1 MFSFHQFD
9 RVAEMDDTPQGVV
22 MPPLLPDGFG
32 SFWYS
37 EGDLVNQLVDKY
49 GEDFAV
55 DVIEAHRSSYISD
68 SDLDAMR
75 AAGITSVRMPVGW
88 WAFIP
93 ESLEDEA
100 KVISDPAH
108 PDRKFVTITQAF
120 LKDQIERFESHGL
133 DVLLDI
139 HAFPG
144 GSANG
149 SYNGVYP
156 NEPKFFSSPDLMT
169 QGMDI
174 IDSLADFFLSFD
186 DATRNGI
193 IGVTLMNEPAHLL
206 DGDSAD
212 TMQVWL
218 KAAIGAWRDKVVTAV
233 ATPPKMYV
241 NLIETAISPAD
252 MITFMHSAF
261 SDEELDTW
269 AVLDVHHYF
278 AWDSGHSG
286 CDENSG
292 NTCGYNCSTS
302 ATSEGLDE
310 IKEIVTDGCATSHEF
325 WISEG
330 TVPMISCSE
339 YSLATFENSNV
350 ACRGDTVLSA
360 MFNAQKQSFED
371 QGLEAAWF
379 WTWKMPYGGSHEYAW
394 SLKHYLGLG
403 H

>member
-1 MFSFHQFD
+1 
-9 RVAEMDDTPQGVV
+9 
-22 MPPLLPDGFG
+22 
-32 SFWYS
+32 
-37 EGDLVNQLVDKY
+37 
-49 GEDFAV
+49 
-55 DVIEAHRSSYISD
+55 
-68 SDLDAMR
+68 
-75 AAGITSVRMPVGW
+75 
-88 WAFIP
+88 
-93 ESLEDEA
+93 
-100 KVISDPAH
+100 
-108 PDRKFVTITQAF
+108 
-120 LKDQIERFESHGL
+120 
-133 DVLLDI
+133 
-139 HAFPG
+139 
-144 GSANG
+144 
-149 SYNGVYP
+149 
-156 NEPKFFSSPDLMT
+156 
-169 QGMDI
+169 
-174 IDSLADFFLSFD
+174 
-186 DATRNGI
+186 
-193 IGVTLMNEPAHLL
+193 
-206 DGDSAD
+206 
-212 TMQVWL
+212 
-218 KAAIGAWRDKVVTAV
+218 
-233 ATPPKMYV
+233 V

-261 SDEELDTW
+261 SDEELATW

-302 ATSEGLDE
+302 ATSEGLDA

-339 YSLATFENSNV
+339 YRCVRPGPITRATPAQAPLTFCSRSLATFENSNV